1 MTLLPDEISSTPA
14 TRRVVVIVGT
24 DHHPFDRLINWVNDW
39 LSTHTDQTE
48 RFFVQWG
55 ATSGRPRCPGG
66 HFLEFDELATLLDQ
80 ADIIICHGGPGTISE
95 AWARGVIP
103 IVVPRLAKLGE
114 HVDDH
119 QSDFCAEIAA
129 RGRIEL
135 AYTFPEFSSLLAKA
149 ESDLSHFRI
158 LSSGSGADQAV
169 AHLGGLIEELVSR
182 PRRLFR
188 IGEGRWLRYCRR
200 IRRSPHITTGS

>member
-1 MTLLPDEISSTPA
+1 MTSLQDEISFTPPIH
-14 TRRVVVIVGT
+14 RVVVMVGT

-39 LSTHTDQTE
+39 LYAHPDQTE

-55 ATSGRPRCPGG
+55 AASRRPGCPGG
-66 HFLEFDELATLLDQ
+66 QFLEVDELATLLDQ
-80 ADIIICHGGPGTISE
+80 ADIVICHGGPGAISD
-95 AWARGVIP
+95 AWARKMVP
-103 IVVPRLAKLGE
+103 IVVPRSAKLGE

-119 QSDFCAEIAA
+119 QIDFCDEIAA
-129 RGRIEL
+129 LGRIEL

-149 ESDLSHFRI
+149 ESDLSRFRV
-158 LSSGSGADQAV
+158 LNSGSGADQAV

-182 PRRLFR
+182 PRRLFP